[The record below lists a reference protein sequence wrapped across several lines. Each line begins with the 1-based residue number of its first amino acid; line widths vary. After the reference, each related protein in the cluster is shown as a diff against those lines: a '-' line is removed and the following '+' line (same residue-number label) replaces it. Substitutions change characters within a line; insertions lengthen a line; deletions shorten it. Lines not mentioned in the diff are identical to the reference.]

1 MVSVVLQFP
10 VTRQIYFWSEYRA
23 IYYPTLLDVACS
35 RPGHET
41 MKFPDFEYA
50 CPTSLDE
57 ALVLLKE
64 RGADAVLLAGGQSLM
79 PILAFRLAMPGIL
92 VDLKKV
98 PGLGEIGIDADGV
111 RLGANVRWCEI
122 DRNPRLA
129 AAHPLLVE
137 AIGHVAHYQ
146 IRNRGTVGG
155 SLAYADPAAEL
166 PGVAVTCDAK
176 IVIVGGSGER
186 IVEAADFF
194 LGALTTSLEPGEIIT
209 GLRLPAWP
217 EDRRWAFLEFARR
230 RGDFALAGTAIYY
243 DVDADGRA
251 VDTHIGV
258 IGASDRPHRL
268 KGAEGA
274 ISGSAVDADAIAAA
288 AAAAS
293 REVDPMEDFHA
304 PAAYRRALVETLVT
318 RALNQAATN

>member
-1 MVSVVLQFP
+1 
-10 VTRQIYFWSEYRA
+10 
-23 IYYPTLLDVACS
+23 
-35 RPGHET
+35 

-64 RGADAVLLAGGQSLM
+64 RGEEAVLLAGGQSLM
-79 PILAFRLAMPGIL
+79 PILAFRLAAPGLL

-98 PGLGEIGIDADGV
+98 PGLGAIGIDVDGV

-122 DRNPRLA
+122 DRNARLA

-155 SLAYADPAAEL
+155 SLAFADPAAEM
-166 PGVAVTCDAK
+166 PGIAVTCDGEI
-176 IVIVGGSGER
+176 IVMGGSGER
-186 IVEAADFF
+186 SVRAAAFF
-194 LGALTTSLEPGEIIT
+194 LGALTTCLEPDEIIT

-217 EDRRWAFLEFARR
+217 KDRRWAFQEFARR
-230 RGDFALAGTAIYY
+230 RGDFALAGTALYY
-243 DVDADGRA
+243 DLDSKGRA
-251 VDTHIGV
+251 VDAHIGV
-258 IGASDRPHRL
+258 IGASDRPRRL
-268 KGAEGA
+268 AEAERA
-274 ISGSAVDADAIAAA
+274 INGSAVDAEAIAAA
-288 AAAAS
+288 AEAAS

-304 PAAYRRALVETLVT
+304 PVAYRRSLVQTLVARALT
-318 RALNQAATN
+318 RAAS